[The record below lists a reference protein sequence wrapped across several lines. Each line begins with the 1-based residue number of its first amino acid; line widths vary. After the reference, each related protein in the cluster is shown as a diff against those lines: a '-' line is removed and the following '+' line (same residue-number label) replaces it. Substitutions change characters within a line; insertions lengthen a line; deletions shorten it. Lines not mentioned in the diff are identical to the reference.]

1 MTMKARVSTDAL
13 GNITVHMEGDLDFE
27 NNSPLQQEL
36 ESLTKDNP
44 SSTVTIDMHG
54 LEFVGSSGIGMFV
67 DTIRSINKRREQ
79 IKMSNVNNTNLNFI
93 GNNLK
98 TEFLRVFK
106 LYDMDFLEI
115 IEDQFDN
122 DETMNLSQRFAG
134 KRRTFEN

>member
-1 MTMKARVSTDAL
+1 MSMKARVSTDAL

-79 IKMSNVNNTNLNFI
+79 IKMSNV
-93 GNNLK
+93 K

>member
-79 IKMSNVNNTNLNFI
+79 IKMSNV
-93 GNNLK
+93 K

>member
-79 IKMSNVNNTNLNFI
+79 IKMRNV
-93 GNNLK
+93 K